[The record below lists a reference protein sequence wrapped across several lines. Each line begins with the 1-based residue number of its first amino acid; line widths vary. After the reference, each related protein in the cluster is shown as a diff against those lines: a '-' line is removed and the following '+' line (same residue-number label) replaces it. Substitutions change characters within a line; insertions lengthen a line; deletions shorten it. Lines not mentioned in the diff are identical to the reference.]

1 MRKFL
6 SLLTVTFVVALATA
20 CVTINVYF
28 PEAQAEEAADKFI
41 GGVWGDESVQAT
53 EDEPQPPLDN
63 PQSALARSPGLW
75 LLEAIVPAAHA
86 QADISISTPAIES
99 IQSRMKQ
106 RFDNSLRGYFE
117 SGAIGLTNNALVKVR
132 DLSAV
137 PLSERSKLNQLV
149 AEENA
154 DRKAVYREIAVANGH
169 PEWEDRIRDTFA
181 RKWVEEARSGW
192 WYQNDGGEWV
202 QK

>member
-1 MRKFL
+1 MRKL
-6 SLLTVTFVVALATA
+6 ISLVTVSTLVALATA

-41 GGVWGDESVQAT
+41 GGVWGDESADAV
-53 EDEPQPPLDN
+53 EPVKPPLDN
-63 PQSALARSPGLW
+63 PQSAVSGL
-75 LLEAIVPAAHA
+75 LDFFIPAAHA
-86 QADISISTPAIES
+86 QEDITISTPAIES
-99 IQSRMKQ
+99 IQQRMKR
-106 RFDNSLRGYFE
+106 RFEDHLRQYYE
-117 SGAIGLTNNALVKVR
+117 SGAIGLGNDSLVRTR

-137 PLSERSKLNQLV
+137 PLSERNRLNQLV

-169 PEWEDRIRDTFA
+169 PEWEDRIRDIFA

-192 WYQNDGGEWV
+192 WYQNDAGEWI